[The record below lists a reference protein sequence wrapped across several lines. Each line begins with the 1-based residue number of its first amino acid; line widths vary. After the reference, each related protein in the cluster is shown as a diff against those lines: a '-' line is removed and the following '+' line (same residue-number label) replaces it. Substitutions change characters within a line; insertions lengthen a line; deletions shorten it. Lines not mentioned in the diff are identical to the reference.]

1 MAQMNNT
8 VITNKGQ
15 ALMAKLIA
23 GTATAKFTQI
33 VLSSQAYNQSQLQ
46 GLTAI
51 GGIKQTTLVSRITKT
66 SATAIQVEGA
76 ITNTAL
82 NAGYHINTI
91 GLYATDPQEGEIL
104 YSVTI
109 ATDPDYMPAYNGVTS
124 TGIFLKLI
132 TTVSNSV
139 NVSVDVDPAAVA
151 TVGDIQHVLEVIA
164 EHKTDKMPHQIADRT
179 NNKKYKLGLEIENG
193 QPRLIYEEVTN

>member
-15 ALMAKLIA
+15 ALMAKLLA
-23 GTATAKFTQI
+23 GTATANFTKI
-33 VLSSQAYNQSQLQ
+33 VLSSQTYTQAQLQ
-46 GLTAI
+46 ALTSI
-51 GGIKQTTLVSRITKT
+51 SNVKQTTLVSRIERT
-66 SATAIQVEGA
+66 SASAIQVEGA

-82 NAGYHINTI
+82 SIGYYINTI

-109 ATDPDYMPAYNGVTS
+109 AVNPDFMPAYNGVTS
-124 TGIFLKLI
+124 TGIYLKLI

-139 NVSVDVDPAAVA
+139 QVSVDVDPSAVA
-151 TVGDIQHVLEVIA
+151 TIGDFNRVKDLLDYHLTDRMPNRVKDTA
-164 EHKTDKMPHQIADRT
+164 KNKTYMV
-179 NNKKYKLGLEIENG
+179 GLEIVDG
-193 QPRLIYEEVTN
+193 QPRIIYKEA

>member
-23 GTATAKFTQI
+23 GTATAKFTKI

-109 ATDPDYMPAYNGVTS
+109 ASDPDYMPAYNGVTS

-151 TVGDIQHVLEVIA
+151 TVGDIQRIEDLLEY
-164 EHKTDKMPHQIADRT
+164 HLTDRMPHRVKDTAK
-179 NNKKYKLGLEIENG
+179 NKTYMVGFEIVDG
-193 QPRLIYEEVTN
+193 QPRIIYKEA

>member
-23 GTATAKFTQI
+23 GTATAKFTKI

-151 TVGDIQHVLEVIA
+151 TVGDIQRIEDLLEY
-164 EHKTDKMPHQIADRT
+164 HLTDRMPHRVKDT
-179 NNKKYKLGLEIENG
+179 TKNKTYMVGFEIVDG
-193 QPRLIYEEVTN
+193 QPRIIYKEA